1 MRRGI
6 RIVLAGLLS
15 AAPMAAVPPP
25 SPEWASKVD
34 AIFAPLADGK
44 SPGCAVAVIQDG
56 AIAYEKG
63 YGLASLEFGV
73 PIAPDTIF
81 DIGSVSKQFTA
92 ATVIRLAQ
100 DGKLSL
106 DDDVR
111 QWIPELPPYRPTVT
125 IRHLFHHTSGIR
137 DYTDLMSLAGAR
149 VPDRTTKDE
158 ALEMIVRQ
166 KGVDFPAGLRESY
179 SNSGYFLLSV
189 IVERAAGKGLAEVSR
204 EKLFAPL
211 GMNDTQFLDD
221 SRRIVPRKATGYGPK
236 EGGGF
241 RLAGSNWEQIG
252 DGSLLTTVRD
262 LAKWVRNFEEP
273 KVGGPAFVTAME
285 EVGMLA
291 DGSRLEYASG
301 LRVDTWRGLR
311 RVSHSGAW
319 AGYRAALVRF
329 PTEKT
334 AFAATC
340 NRLDA
345 APSALLARAAEIV
358 LAGRLARAPD
368 PPPARKGPFPV
379 SEAEAGRLQGLYV
392 EPSTLE
398 VRRVERKDGGLVFRR
413 GESVMP
419 LRPNGTETY
428 GLAFGETE
436 LAVRFSAAGAPATTM
451 RLREG
456 GRDNEYYRTDAWSPA
471 PGTQELSGF
480 VGEFDSEEIGAIFR
494 VALEGDRLMLHRR
507 GADPTPLTPLFR
519 DAF

>member
-1 MRRGI
+1 
-6 RIVLAGLLS
+6 
-15 AAPMAAVPPP
+15 
-25 SPEWASKVD
+25 
-34 AIFAPLADGK
+34 
-44 SPGCAVAVIQDG
+44 
-56 AIAYEKG
+56 
-63 YGLASLEFGV
+63 
-73 PIAPDTIF
+73 
-81 DIGSVSKQFTA
+81 
-92 ATVIRLAQ
+92 
-100 DGKLSL
+100 
-106 DDDVR
+106 
-111 QWIPELPPYRPTVT
+111 
-125 IRHLFHHTSGIR
+125 
-137 DYTDLMSLAGAR
+137 
-149 VPDRTTKDE
+149 
-158 ALEMIVRQ
+158 
-166 KGVDFPAGLRESY
+166 
-179 SNSGYFLLSV
+179 
-189 IVERAAGKGLAEVSR
+189 
-204 EKLFAPL
+204 
-211 GMNDTQFLDD
+211 
-221 SRRIVPRKATGYGPK
+221 
-236 EGGGF
+236 
-241 RLAGSNWEQIG
+241 
-252 DGSLLTTVRD
+252 
-262 LAKWVRNFEEP
+262 
-273 KVGGPAFVTAME
+273 
-285 EVGMLA
+285 
-291 DGSRLEYASG
+291 
-301 LRVDTWRGLR
+301 
-311 RVSHSGAW
+311 
-319 AGYRAALVRF
+319 VRF

-345 APSALLARAAEIV
+345 APSALLARGAEIV

-519 DAF
+519 DAFDNEDVGVMQFSRTALNTVPQFQISNGASRIPFRRRASGSQPAAEPFKD